1 MKYSAATLFS
11 FALLGC
17 SYNQL
22 QNDLADNKY
31 LEKERHSDSSATYI
45 GEWADTTDKW
55 RKFLRITSDGRIKV
69 FLYPGFG
76 SCEGKIYKD
85 KERYF
90 LILKDG
96 TIAKII
102 SASKDHLLLEAYSRQ
117 EEYEASPLPI
127 NLH

>member
-22 QNDLADNKY
+22 QNDLAENQY
-31 LEKERHSDSSATYI
+31 LEKERYEDSLAPYM
-45 GEWADTTDKW
+45 GEWVDTTDKW
-55 RKFLRITSDGRIKV
+55 RKFLRIMGNGRIKV

-76 SCEGKIYKD
+76 SCEGKVYL
-85 KERYF
+85 EEEQFF

-96 TIAKII
+96 TKAKII
-102 SASKDHLLLEAYSRQ
+102 SASKDRLLVEAYSRQ
-117 EEYEASPLPI
+117 EEYEASPLP
-127 NLH
+127 NSLH